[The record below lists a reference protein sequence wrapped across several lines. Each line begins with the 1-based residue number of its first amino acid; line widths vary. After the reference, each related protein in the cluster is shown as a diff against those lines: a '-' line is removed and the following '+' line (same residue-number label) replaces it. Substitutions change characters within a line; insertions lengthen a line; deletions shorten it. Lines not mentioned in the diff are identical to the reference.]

1 MMAVPLLLKRAAA
14 SVVTQQQGAVHS
26 CQGDA
31 GELGRL
37 ILRFILR
44 PSPF

>member
-26 CQGDA
+26 AREMQ
-31 GELGRL
+31 ESLGGS
-37 ILRFILR
+37 F
-44 PSPF
+44 SGSY